1 MHRFIRLQGKF
12 MTGFIYIIGILLALA
27 IIIGGFILFVRTNK
41 ATRKV
46 RMAYYFLIPTLTG
59 MLLVHVAPIAQGF
72 WMSFLDVERDTVRS
86 YLTAPW
92 VGLGNYYEVLFNAN
106 SIIRNGLVDAARNTF
121 FYALLVTLGTIVFGT
136 LVAMLLNREFKFRG
150 LARTLVLF
158 PWVVPT
164 YVIGLLWGFMWL
176 KNTGIINIILVD
188 WLHILSAKPDWLNGP
203 NTLWAIIIPTVWRF
217 MPMTMLFLLA
227 GLSAIGKDVYES
239 ADIDGANGLQ
249 KFFYI
254 TLPLLKPVMAVQIMW
269 GMITH
274 VYSFNIVIMMF
285 GNGGGFPGKYGDLL
299 MTNIFRNAFI
309 GMHFGMG
316 SATSVLLMFVMVILI
331 VIWYKIFQENLTS

>member
-1 MHRFIRLQGKF
+1 MNGIIF
-12 MTGFIYIIGILLALA
+12 IIGIVAVLAAL
-27 IIIGGFILFVRTNK
+27 IGGFVFFINK
-41 ATRKV
+41 NEKTRKV
-46 RMAYYFLIPTLTG
+46 KMAYYFLIPTLVG
-59 MLLVHVAPIAQGF
+59 MFLIHLAPIAQGI
-72 WMSFLDVERDTVRS
+72 WMSFLDVERDTIRS

-92 VGLGNYYEVLFNAN
+92 VGLSNYSEVLFNPN
-106 SIIRNGLVDAARNTF
+106 SIIRNGLVDAARNTLV
-121 FYALLVTLGTIVFGT
+121 YAFVVTLGTIVFGT
-136 LVAMLLNREFKFRG
+136 LIAMLLNREFKFRG
-150 LARTLVLF
+150 LARTLILF

-188 WLHILSAKPDWLNGP
+188 WLHILSVKPDWLNGP
-203 NTLWAIIIPTVWRF
+203 NTLWAIIIPTIWRF
-217 MPMTMLFLLA
+217 TPMTMLFLLA
-227 GLSAIGKDVYES
+227 GLSNIGKDVYES
-239 ADIDGANGLQ
+239 ADIDGANGIQ

-254 TLPLLKPVMAVQIMW
+254 TLPLLKPVIAVQIMW
-269 GMITH
+269 GMITN

-316 SATSVLLMFVMVILI
+316 SAISVLLMFVMIILI
-331 VIWYKIFQENLTS
+331 VIWYRIFQENLTS